1 MKSKMTR
8 DKKVWYIID
17 AEYLFPP
24 GLPFVRWPTEAAM
37 DTPEGEAYWGKIEL
51 LKTCKAGL
59 AILGIYLATL
69 RSPAVNTVR
78 ARRFF
83 VDDHY
88 KPASIPLIT
97 QQIGLSDIPLVR
109 KVLRTLEAV
118 GLLEKVELPNFA
130 SVDPG
135 SRNSELTSR
144 RS

>member
-1 MKSKMTR
+1 MAR
-8 DKKVWYIID
+8 DKTVWHVAD
-17 AEYLFPP
+17 AEYLYS
-24 GLPFVRWPTEAAM
+24 LDLSFVKWPTGVLE
-37 DTPEGEAYWGKIEL
+37 TPEDEAYCSKIEL

-118 GLLEKVELPNFA
+118 GLLEKVELPDFA

-135 SRNSELTSR
+135 SRNSELKSR